1 MLWKIT
7 RTYVYNFLNTVSNFP
22 QLSTEQSLECKK
34 DITEKELFQ
43 DLKSMTND
51 KSPVNDGPTKEFFE
65 TFWFEV
71 KKHFYLVFN
80 TMSIKGNSAPNKD
93 KQLSN

>member
-1 MLWKIT
+1 
-7 RTYVYNFLNTVSNFP
+7 
-22 QLSTEQSLECKK
+22 
-34 DITEKELFQ
+34 
-43 DLKSMTND
+43 MTND

-65 TFWFEV
+65 TFSFEV

-80 TMSIKGNSAPNKD
+80 TLSRKGNSAPNKD